1 MHKHLHQFWRHK
13 PIKLQ
18 LKDWTGYSPCIWVNE
33 TDEECLWDTWV
44 LHMIWGEALD
54 DMDLQDSSPLPFLKL
69 DTEKMSEGPSL
80 KVSNMESWNQERI
93 TPTVALKSTGSS
105 FDLFFTDPCVSF
117 EPGAQ
122 QPNGLHL
129 IQPVLAIHE
138 ELQLGVCGWSNTG
151 LPLHQYSFLKY
162 LQSPTIFYFSPH
174 LLPPG
179 LLTNNLSMVR
189 NIHHV

>member
-1 MHKHLHQFWRHK
+1 MALEE
-13 PIKLQ
+13 
-18 LKDWTGYSPCIWVNE
+18 NE
-33 TDEECLWDTWV
+33 A
-44 LHMIWGEALD
+44 MD
-54 DMDLQDSSPLPFLKL
+54 DLDLQNSSLLSLLEL
-69 DTEKMSEGPSL
+69 DPEKMSEGASL
-80 KVSNMESWNQERI
+80 EVALLNFENQERI
-93 TPTVALKSTGSS
+93 TPTAALKSTSSS
-105 FDLFFTDPCVSF
+105 FDLFSTFFCVSIV
-117 EPGAQ
+117 PGAQ
-122 QPNGLHL
+122 QPNGMRL

-179 LLTNNLSMVR
+179 LLTNNLSMAR

>member
-1 MHKHLHQFWRHK
+1 M
-13 PIKLQ
+13 
-18 LKDWTGYSPCIWVNE
+18 N
-33 TDEECLWDTWV
+33 
-44 LHMIWGEALD
+44 
-54 DMDLQDSSPLPFLKL
+54 LQDSSPLPLLKL
-69 DTEKMSEGPSL
+69 DPERMSEGPSL
-80 KVSNMESWNQERI
+80 EVSNTESWNQERI
-93 TPTVALKSTGSS
+93 TPTVARKSTGSS
-105 FDLFFTDPCVSF
+105 FDLFFTAPYLSF

-122 QPNGLHL
+122 QPNGLRL

-189 NIHHV
+189 NIHMCRLWIKQEYTSCVGSEQHGQSLLLCLDLMMDGDNICVPETSLKLQQESDHTH